1 MVRQFFKNSTAILFK
16 RQTTII
22 SAAAIMMVLVLASR
36 ILGLVRNRFLA
47 HFFPVAALDAYR
59 AAFLLPDLIANVLI
73 TGALSVAFIPIF
85 TTYLNSKNEKEGWR
99 VASSVLNISLLF
111 FAAAAVLLFIFAS
124 PLTENVVVP
133 GFRSDPEKLALTVN
147 LTRII
152 LLGEFLLIIG
162 SFFTSVLQSFHRF
175 VISALAP
182 VLYNLG
188 IIAGILWLRPIPGFG
203 LAGAAW
209 GVVLGAI
216 LHVLVQ
222 FLLVRRLGFRYR
234 FEFKLKDP
242 GVLKIIKLSLPRA
255 IGLGL
260 GQAENWVS
268 MFLASLLVGG
278 GFAGSVAILGFAADI
293 QNFPI
298 GIFGITFATAA
309 LPTLSTEW
317 AAGKIEDFKA
327 TFLSTLH
334 QVLYLAVPLSVL
346 FMVLRIPVVRII
358 LGSGVFDWS
367 STVATATATSY
378 FAIGIFAQG
387 ALSLLIR
394 AFYSLHD
401 AATPLK
407 VAAVSLIFH
416 AAASSL
422 LVFNIA
428 KNASIPVA
436 FLALAASITGIFN
449 FVVLLYLL
457 DKKVG
462 GFDRVRLFLPAAKI
476 FLSAGLMGVLL
487 YLPLHLRFGGSYLID
502 RIIDTTRAFNL
513 LVLTGAAFV
522 FGLAIYVW
530 LTWWLKSDE
539 LKAFVRLIPD
549 VKALQKFLVFEEK
562 IEPSD
567 TPTS

>member
-47 HFFPVAALDAYR
+47 HFFPVATLDAYR
-59 AAFLLPDLIANVLI
+59 AAFLLPDFIANVLI
-73 TGALSVAFIPIF
+73 VGALSVAFIPIF

-99 VASSVLNISLLF
+99 IASSILNISLLF
-111 FAAAAVLLFIFAS
+111 FAVFAFLIFIFAQ
-124 PLTENVVVP
+124 PINERFIVP
-133 GFRSDPEKLALTVN
+133 GFQSDPEKLILTTN

-175 VISALAP
+175 VIPALAP
-182 VLYNLG
+182 VLYNVG
-188 IIAGILWLRPIPGFG
+188 IIAGILWLRPIPGLG

-216 LHVLVQ
+216 LHILVQ
-222 FLLVRRLGFRYR
+222 FLLVRRMGFKYK
-234 FEFKLKDP
+234 FEFKFKDP

-255 IGLGL
+255 IGLGF

-268 MFLASLLVGG
+268 LLLASLLVGG

-298 GIFGITFATAA
+298 GIFAITFATAA
-309 LPTLSTEW
+309 LPSLSTEW
-317 AAGKIEDFKA
+317 AAGKVEEFKT

-334 QVLYLAVPLSVL
+334 QVLYFTVPLSVL

-367 STVATATATSY
+367 ATVATAVTTSY

-387 ALSLLIR
+387 GLLLLIR
-394 AFYSLHD
+394 AFYALHD

-407 VAAVSLIFH
+407 VAAASLIFH
-416 AAASSL
+416 AAVSSL
-422 LVFNIA
+422 LIFNIA
-428 KNASIPVA
+428 RNTGVPVA
-436 FLALAASITGIFN
+436 FLGLAASITAIFN
-449 FVVLLYLL
+449 FFILLYLL

-462 GFDRVRLFLPAAKI
+462 GFERTKLFLPAAKI
-476 FLSAGLMGVLL
+476 FLSSALMGVLL
-487 YLPLHLRFGGSYLID
+487 YLPLHLKFGDKYLID
-502 RIIDTTRAFNL
+502 NIIDTTRVFNL
-513 LVLTGAAFV
+513 LVLTGLAFT
-522 FGLAIYVW
+522 FGLGIYLG
-530 LTWWLKSDE
+530 LTWWLKSEE
-539 LKAFVRLIPD
+539 LRAFSRLLPD

-562 IEPSD
+562 IEPGN